1 MISQVAKKYFPDLWI
16 VISPDADT
24 SSLDWKGKGKEEI
37 TSLIEVEIFFPVLI
51 LQNFS
56 FASEQICLKINVLCF
71 QFIEVGMRAAISFGP
86 KACKV
91 NSEVRATR

>member
-1 MISQVAKKYFPDLWI
+1 MISQVAKKYFPDLWL

-37 TSLIEVEIFFPVLI
+37 TSLIEVEIFLPVLI

-56 FASEQICLKINVLCF
+56 LPRSRFVSKSTYFALK
-71 QFIEVGMRAAISFGP
+71 FIEVGVRAAISFGP

-91 NSEVRATR
+91 NSEVGATR

>member
-1 MISQVAKKYFPDLWI
+1 MISQVAKKYFSDLWI

-56 FASEQICLKINVLCF
+56 FASQQICLKINVLCF
-71 QFIEVGMRAAISFGP
+71 KMHLGGSEGCNFVWSQGM
-86 KACKV
+86 
-91 NSEVRATR
+91 